1 MRKRLISLCM
11 VLVLCLSLLPITV
24 LAASSSYVALGDS
37 ITTGYGLGEGEQS
50 FAEIVAKEKGYT
62 LNDDLAA
69 DGATSGD
76 LLGVVQDTKNAAILE
91 NADLITITIGG
102 NDLMGALYQFLADK
116 YNETNDPDITAKDVQ
131 DALAGKEGTTNLQS
145 ALIVVATSAIGD
157 FAKSDAATA
166 ALKTFEKNLASII
179 TAIKT
184 VNPDVT
190 IVVANQYNPYSYA
203 AVEATGVTAILAT
216 TVANAFEAGVQTLN
230 TVITAGAAY
239 YQVAD
244 VYESFQT
251 AEENPCNASF
261 SPMNLDFH
269 PNAYGHGLIAA
280 AITAKLPETPE
291 PEPEPDPEVEPNIYV
306 GGVGLYGDENTTAY
320 AQTDE
325 NGQVTTQGATASNY
339 NISWDGTTLTL
350 NNANIKGGYTF
361 NEWLGPA
368 AIYYTSDLKIEL
380 AEGGDNQVSTE
391 GETDEDVGIYSTSM
405 GVYSTGNIAIS
416 GDGALTIT
424 AIGQFDKGIDTGGY
438 SDVIIYG
445 GTVTVASAY
454 VGINGDIVIV
464 PPTDKA
470 IKVEMGATE
479 GSALEIQG
487 SPFRQE
493 QSIEGYNSS
502 YFHSEVVDSTE
513 GPDANLYVG
522 GVGLY
527 GDKESQTIAYANTVN
542 GIVTTTGANEENYN
556 VKWDGETL
564 TLKNADIQN
573 RYTFTKNGDQVSI
586 YSEKTFKVELIGT
599 NTLAIV
605 GEEKR
610 YVYGIRAEKDIA
622 FSGKGTLEIAVSGGT
637 ASYGLIS
644 DNTTISGGSSLT
656 IDDTGEISNGAY
668 IGGSLTISDG
678 SALISAVTGGFDG
691 AIDVVGNIVISGG
704 SKLTGKSAGEKGINV
719 DGSLTVLDGSEVA
732 ATASGEKGCGIYVG
746 SSMTV
751 TNSTVHAKG
760 GSSGLIVDD
769 ILIVNDRQEAI
780 RPDAEVWISMDGTVT
795 WSGQYPFWV
804 GGTQV
809 NDENADNVLGDGTV
823 SYDIGTN
830 TLTLRNAT
838 ITQGT
843 HEESAIYSNGNL
855 NIVLE
860 GENTVNA
867 VDVGIYVYG
876 TLAISGSGSLTVNG
890 INIENGD
897 IIISSGTITTSKA
910 YEGITADNVTISG
923 GTVTATGE
931 VVGIT
936 AYEDVTIN
944 GGEVTATGE
953 MVGITAY
960 EDVTINGCEVTATG
974 DKVGIEAYNN
984 KVIISGGTVT
994 ATGSDAGITAY
1005 KNVTINGGEVT
1016 ATGDTMGIKSDNK
1029 VTISG
1034 GTVTATGGTMGISA
1048 YGSMII
1054 SPQSNQQ
1061 IAVTV
1066 GTDKNSARAV
1076 DGSPFRGETD
1086 IEDLIAEANYF
1097 HSETAARPSSGGGG
1111 GDSGNNTETEKNP
1124 DGSTTTTVTKPDGSS
1139 KTTVDNKDG
1148 SSSVTTVDEDGK
1160 VEAEVKLPVD
1170 LVEDAQE
1177 KGETVT
1183 LPMPE
1188 VPVTTDRD
1196 EAPTVTVSLPSGTSV
1211 QVEIPVKRVTS
1222 GTVAVLVQDNGTEE
1236 VIKTSLT
1243 TENGVAVTLSDGDTV
1258 KIVDNSKTFIDV
1270 PGSYWGSE
1278 YIDFVTSREIFSG
1291 TGGNAFSPD
1300 ASMTRGMIVT
1310 VLAAYDGAN
1319 TSGGSP
1325 WYAPGQAWAVANGIS
1340 DGTDMDG
1347 SLTREQLA
1355 VMLWSYAGKPAA
1367 GSLSGYADAANISDW
1382 AAQAMAW
1389 CVEQG
1394 VIGGITPTTLSPQG
1408 EATRAQVAVMLQK
1421 FCQLGQ

>member
-1 MRKRLISLCM
+1 MKKRLISLCM
-11 VLVLCLSLLPITV
+11 VLVLCLSLLPVTV
-24 LAASSSYVALGDS
+24 LAASNSYVALGDS
-37 ITTGYGLGEGEQS
+37 ITTGYGLGSEEQS
-50 FAEIVAKEKGYT
+50 FAKIVAEKNGYT
-62 LNDDLAA
+62 LNDDLAT

-76 LLGVVQDTKNAAILE
+76 LLGVVTDQALK

-102 NDLMGALYQFLADK
+102 NDLMNALYGYLAAESGKDVDTIK
-116 YNETNDPDITAKDVQ
+116 AMLTGGTADITALGQLVPLLSGFADSNEAKAAVSTFT
-131 DALAGKEGTTNLQS
+131 ANL
-145 ALIVVATSAIGD
+145 
-157 FAKSDAATA
+157 
-166 ALKTFEKNLASII
+166 
-179 TAIKT
+179 TAIVGAVKQA
-184 VNPDVT
+184 NPDVT
-190 IVVANQYNPYSYA
+190 LLVTTQYNPYSYLAQSVASNPLLNSFAETAQKIADAFDQGVSALNA
-203 AVEATGVTAILAT
+203 AIRLAVGSNG
-216 TVANAFEAGVQTLN
+216 TVVDVYDAFEDA
-230 TVITAGAAY
+230 
-239 YQVAD
+239 VA
-244 VYESFQT
+244 ENQ
-251 AEENPCNASF
+251 NPCNPSAL
-261 SPMNLDFH
+261 PLNLDFH
-269 PNAYGHGLIAA
+269 PNAYGHELIAA
-280 AITAKLPETPE
+280 AIADKL
-291 PEPEPDPEVEPNIYV
+291 PDPEVEPNIYV

-325 NGQVTTQGATASNY
+325 DGQVTTQGATASNY
-339 NISWDGTTLTL
+339 NISWNGETLTL
-350 NNANIKGGYTF
+350 NNANIQGGYTF
-361 NEWLGPA
+361 NEWSGPA

-380 AEGGDNQVSTE
+380 AAHSTNRVSTE

-479 GSALEIQG
+479 DSALEIQG

-513 GPDANLYVG
+513 APDANLYVG

-527 GDKESQTIAYANTVN
+527 GDENTTAYAKTDEN
-542 GIVTTTGANEENYN
+542 GQVITQDATASDYN
-556 VKWDGETL
+556 ISWDGETL

-573 RYTFTKNGDQVSI
+573 RYTFTKSGDQVSI
-586 YSEKTFKVELIGT
+586 YSEKTFTVELIGT

-605 GEEKR
+605 GEENR
-610 YVYGIRAEKDIA
+610 YVYCIRAEKDIA
-622 FSGKGTLEIAVSGGT
+622 FSGKGTLKITVSGGT

-656 IDDTGEISNGAY
+656 IDDTGAISNGAY

-678 SALISAVTGGFDG
+678 SELISAVTGGFDG

-704 SKLTGKSAGEKGINV
+704 SKLTGESAGEKGINV
-719 DGSLTVLDGSEVA
+719 DGSLTVLDGSEVT
-732 ATASGEKGCGIYVG
+732 ATASGEKACGIYVG

-780 RPDAEVWISMDGTVT
+780 RPDAKVWISMDGTVT

-867 VDVGIYVYG
+867 VDIGIYVYG

-897 IIISSGTITTSKA
+897 IIISSGTVTTSKA

-923 GTVTATGE
+923 GTVTATGDTL
-931 VVGIT
+931 GIST
-936 AYEDVTIN
+936 YSI
-944 GGEVTATGE
+944 
-953 MVGITAY
+953 
-960 EDVTINGCEVTATG
+960 
-974 DKVGIEAYNN
+974 
-984 KVIISGGTVT
+984 
-994 ATGSDAGITAY
+994 
-1005 KNVTINGGEVT
+1005 
-1016 ATGDTMGIKSDNK
+1016 
-1029 VTISG
+1029 TISG
-1034 GTVTATGGTMGISA
+1034 GTVTATGDTLGISTYSITISGGTVTAMGGTMGIYAGDSITIA
-1048 YGSMII
+1048 PKSG
-1054 SPQSNQQ
+1054 QQ
-1061 IAVTV
+1061 IAVTS
-1066 GTDKNSARAV
+1066 GMDKDSATAIY
-1076 DGSPFRGETD
+1076 GSPFRRETD
-1086 IEDLIAEANYF
+1086 IRDLIDEAAYF
-1097 HSETAARPSSGGGG
+1097 HSETSARPNSGGGG
-1111 GDSGNNTETEKNP
+1111 GGSGNNTETEKNP
-1124 DGSTTTTVTKPDGSS
+1124 DGSTTTTVTKPDGSTTETTKWPDGSKEVVETKKGGTVTTTTIDKDGNQIEVVENPDGSS

-1160 VEAEVKLPVD
+1160 VEAEVKLPAD

-1177 KGETVT
+1177 KGEAVT

-1196 EAPTVTVSLPSGTSV
+1196 EAPTITVDLPSGTAV
-1211 QVEIPVKRVTS
+1211 RVEIPVKRVTS
-1222 GTVAVLVQDNGTEE
+1222 GTVAVLVKDNGTEE

-1258 KIVDNSKTFIDV
+1258 KIVDNSKTFTDV

-1291 TGGNAFSPD
+1291 TGGNTFSPD

-1310 VLAAYDGAN
+1310 VLAAYDGAD
-1319 TSGGSP
+1319 TSSNGGA
-1325 WYAPGQAWAVANGIS
+1325 WYEAGRQWAMSNGIS
-1340 DGTDMDG
+1340 DGTNMD
-1347 SLTREQLA
+1347 SALTREQLA
-1355 VMLWSYAGKPAA
+1355 VMLWNYAGKPAA
-1367 GSLSGYADAANISDW
+1367 GSLSGYTDAASVSDW
-1382 AAQAMAW
+1382 AVQAMAW

-1394 VIGGITPTTLSPQG
+1394 IISGMDGGLNPQG
-1408 EATRAQVAVMLQK
+1408 TATRAQVATMLMQ
-1421 FCQLGQ
+1421 FCQLGK